1 MKGVV
6 ARDLDE
12 TESGK
17 EEARD
22 VERDESASIAV
33 EPRLGT
39 VLIIDDGAGTAAAVE
54 QRLDGR
60 IDHAVCLTDIEE
72 WTQPDRRCRPE
83 CILLCERD
91 RREDTV
97 AALASLRDVFDGTP
111 VFVLTHGASV
121 EAAVDFTR
129 MGARDYLELS
139 GSWDRLEAALDALA
153 DDARAGSPPAR
164 RRGKSRKHL
173 LIGDSV
179 AMQEIRQVLEL
190 VSISACN
197 VILIQGETGTG
208 KELAARTIHTHSD
221 RRNAHFVDVNCA
233 ALSSSL
239 LESELFGHQK
249 GAFTG
254 ADQVKRGLFELAD
267 GGTIFLDEIGEMNI
281 DLQAKLL
288 RVLEDRSFRRVGGM
302 EKTKIDVRVVAS
314 TNRDLAHEVE
324 QGNFR
329 RDLFYRLNVFTIE
342 MPPLRERKDDIS
354 ILCERLLADA
364 AARADRSF
372 TGFSDDALAHLA
384 RHDWPGNVRE
394 LRNVV
399 ERAVILEKSD
409 LIHPQGLGLSGLTRA
424 SAPPPRDE
432 PDIKDYSLRT
442 AERELILRVLRET
455 QWQKTKAAA
464 LLGITRAT
472 LYSKISQYG
481 LDDK

>member
-1 MKGVV
+1 MKGVI

-12 TESGK
+12 TESRK
-17 EEARD
+17 EETRD
-22 VERDESASIAV
+22 AERDARAPIAV
-33 EPRLGT
+33 EPCLGT
-39 VLIIDDGAGTAAAVE
+39 VLIIDDGAGTAVAVE
-54 QRLDGR
+54 QRLAGR
-60 IDHAVCLTDIEE
+60 IDDAVCLTDIEE
-72 WTQPDRRCRPE
+72 WTQPGRRCRPE

-97 AALASLRDVFDGTP
+97 AALASFRDVFDDMP
-111 VFVLTHGASV
+111 VFVLTRGASV

-129 MGARDYLELS
+129 MGARDYIELS
-139 GSWDRLEAALDALA
+139 DSWDRLEAALDALA
-153 DDARAGSPPAR
+153 DDARAGSPPPR
-164 RRGKSRKHL
+164 RRSKSRKHL
-173 LIGDSV
+173 LIGDSP

-233 ALSSSL
+233 ALSASL

-254 ADQVKRGLFELAD
+254 ADHVKRGLFELAD
-267 GGTIFLDEIGEMNI
+267 GGTIFLDEIGEMSI

-342 MPPLRERKDDIS
+342 MPRLRDRKDDIP

-364 AARADRSF
+364 AARAGRSF
-372 TGFSDDALAHLA
+372 TGFSDDAFAQLA